1 MTESGMKAFTVEK
14 DFWGVWGEGV
24 LGTDYRLRVGWRA
37 HAWQRFYPPPFHF
50 YAY

>member
-14 DFWGVWGEGV
+14 DFLGEGV
-24 LGTDYRLRVGWRA
+24 FGADYRLRVGWRA
-37 HAWQRFYPPPFHF
+37 HAWQRFNPPPFHF